1 MYIKKRLP
9 EKTTST
15 VMLNS
20 EKIRIYYNMSQ
31 REMAFILNISLS
43 TYQKL
48 IAGKI
53 KTLDMK
59 VLCFLS
65 EFSFLPQEY
74 LMDDIGNELNLLFK
88 FKKLSPKERRDV
100 KAFIDILYN
109 LQLHNDEHPD
119 EPKVLLM
126 ELSFSSHESFT
137 LNEPPFS
144 LISIPRH
151 IFSMYG
157 HRSLCVLRVPT
168 NIDVDNTAYKHF
180 LITTV
185 KTFSGGG
192 TYLLLNSGELYFRKV
207 DTKNQVTLTPLV
219 GYQVPII
226 TDIENFN
233 KNRKA
238 LCKNLREIQL
248 NK

>member
-88 FKKLSPKERRDV
+88 FK
-100 KAFIDILYN
+100 
-109 LQLHNDEHPD
+109 
-119 EPKVLLM
+119 
-126 ELSFSSHESFT
+126 
-137 LNEPPFS
+137 
-144 LISIPRH
+144 
-151 IFSMYG
+151 
-157 HRSLCVLRVPT
+157 
-168 NIDVDNTAYKHF
+168 
-180 LITTV
+180 
-185 KTFSGGG
+185 
-192 TYLLLNSGELYFRKV
+192 
-207 DTKNQVTLTPLV
+207 
-219 GYQVPII
+219 
-226 TDIENFN
+226 
-233 KNRKA
+233 
-238 LCKNLREIQL
+238 
-248 NK
+248 